1 MPFNVLIHLTITI
14 LSGRHYY
21 YFHLQMKELRH
32 KKSYCLGLDI
42 LEWSRARMDVQ
53 VIRSQRHNIRL
64 CYHVIKIS
72 KKKSMQREDAL
83 ILKSENSS

>member
-1 MPFNVLIHLTITI
+1 MSFNVLIHLTITV

-42 LEWSRARMDVQ
+42 LE
-53 VIRSQRHNIRL
+53 
-64 CYHVIKIS
+64 
-72 KKKSMQREDAL
+72 
-83 ILKSENSS
+83 